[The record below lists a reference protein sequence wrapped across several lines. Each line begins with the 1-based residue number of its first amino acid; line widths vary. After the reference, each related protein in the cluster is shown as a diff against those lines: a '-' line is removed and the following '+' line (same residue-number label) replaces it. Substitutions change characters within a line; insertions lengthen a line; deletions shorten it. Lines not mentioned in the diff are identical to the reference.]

1 MGECRRLATICGEAP
16 GETYKVIFA
25 SSASNAAGRTAL
37 AASVTFVMLAVI
49 FTGGVAAVAVPARP
63 DPISPALETSRA
75 FNRYVQLT
83 EQRIAGEA
91 TGGAFLM
98 VDGLPANMRNGA
110 YSALRGGELR
120 IARLETQENGHAM
133 ECPGGMIH
141 HWIGIVFIP
150 GATLEKT
157 LRLVQ
162 DYEHHADVYA
172 PQVVRAKV
180 ISHTGNDFHVFLRLR
195 QKKVIT
201 VVLDTE
207 HDAHF
212 DRLDAQRV
220 ASRSISTRVQQVEDA
235 GTAGERDLPEGRDDG
250 FLWRINSYWRF
261 LERDGGVYV
270 QSESISL
277 TRNIPTGLGWLIGP
291 FVESIP
297 RELLYATLDNT
308 RKGLIRASASPAST
322 AHE

>member
-1 MGECRRLATICGEAP
+1 MNLCQRGTTIREKSSEKTDSVRIRKKRAGSVALSILLMVATVPVRSFATATAGAP
-16 GETYKVIFA
+16 
-25 SSASNAAGRTAL
+25 SAEPVGPNAD
-37 AASVTFVMLAVI
+37 AA
-49 FTGGVAAVAVPARP
+49 
-63 DPISPALETSRA
+63 RA

-83 EQRIAGEA
+83 EARIAAEVRP
-91 TGGAFLM
+91 GGSFLM
-98 VDGLPANMRNGA
+98 LDRLPVDKRAAA
-110 YSALRGGELR
+110 YAALRGGELR
-120 IARLETQENGHAM
+120 IERLETQDGGRSI

-162 DYEHHADVYA
+162 DYDHHAEVYA
-172 PQVVRAKV
+172 PQVVSAKI
-180 ISHTGNDFHVFLRLR
+180 ISHAGSDFHIFMRLR

-201 VVLDTE
+201 VTLDTE

-212 DRLDAQRV
+212 DRIDAMRT

-235 GTAGERDLPEGRDDG
+235 GERGERDLPEGHDDG

-261 LERDGGVYV
+261 VERDGGVYV

-277 TRNIPTGLGWLIGP
+277 TRSIPTGLGWLVGP
-291 FVESIP
+291 IVESIP
-297 RELLYATLDNT
+297 RELLRATLENT
-308 RKGLIRASASPAST
+308 RKGLDRPSAGAV
-322 AHE
+322 AVNRE

>member
-1 MGECRRLATICGEAP
+1 VTIFGEASE
-16 GETYKVIFA
+16 ETDTVSFA
-25 SSASNAAGRTAL
+25 NNTATRPAPLAILLGIVLTIVLAFVHTGAMAARGAPDGPEPL
-37 AASVTFVMLAVI
+37 SPSVDA
-49 FTGGVAAVAVPARP
+49 
-63 DPISPALETSRA
+63 SRA

-83 EQRIAGEA
+83 EARIAGEVRP
-91 TGGAFLM
+91 GGEFLM
-98 VDGLPANMRNGA
+98 LDRLPAGARTAA
-110 YSALRGGELR
+110 YSALRDGELR
-120 IARLETQENGHAM
+120 IERLETQDNGHAI
-133 ECPGGMIH
+133 ECPGGRIH
-141 HWIGIVFIP
+141 HWSGIVFIP

-162 DYEHHADVYA
+162 DYDHHAELYA

-180 ISHTGNDFHVFLRLR
+180 ISHAGSDFHIFMRLR
-195 QKKVIT
+195 QKRIIT

-207 HDAHF
+207 HDAHY
-212 DRLDAQRV
+212 DRIDAQRT

-235 GTAGERDLPEGRDDG
+235 GAPGERDLPEGRDDG

-277 TRNIPTGLGWLIGP
+277 TRSIPTGLGWMIGP

-297 RELLYATLDNT
+297 RELLRATLDNT
-308 RKGLIRASASPAST
+308 RKGL
-322 AHE
+322 AHGNTGPVATTRE